1 MKVVPA
7 NMTLT
12 LSSVGNP
19 DYGQYYG
26 KNVLS
31 PTQRIEVR
39 DFADAS
45 EVCRAYIAKYD
56 LGSGNWTD
64 AIIRQGKRRIARVS
78 YNGRVW
84 PVAEWNSDIRPVYD
98 PRRTAR

>member
-1 MKVVPA
+1 MKV
-7 NMTLT
+7 T

-31 PTQRIEVR
+31 PTLQVKVK
-39 DFADAS
+39 DFAEAS
-45 EVCRAYIAKYD
+45 EVCRAYITKYD
-56 LGSGNWTD
+56 LGRGNWTGG
-64 AIIRQGKRRIARVS
+64 IIHEGKRSIAQVS

-84 PVAEWNSDIRPVYD
+84 PAGKWNPGMKPIYD
-98 PRRTAR
+98 PEHSAER

>member
-1 MKVVPA
+1 
-7 NMTLT
+7 MTVT

-31 PTQRIEVR
+31 PTLVIEVKN
-39 DFADAS
+39 FAQAS
-45 EVCRAYIAKYD
+45 AISRAYIAKFD
-56 LGSGNWTD
+56 LGGGNW
-64 AIIRQGKRRIARVS
+64 IGGMIREGKRVVAKVG

-84 PVAEWNSDIRPVYD
+84 PV
-98 PRRTAR
+98 

>member
-1 MKVVPA
+1 
-7 NMTLT
+7 MTVT

-31 PTQRIEVR
+31 PTLVIEVKN
-39 DFADAS
+39 FAQAS
-45 EVCRAYIAKYD
+45 AICRAYIAKFD
-56 LGSGNWTD
+56 LGGGNWTGGM
-64 AIIRQGKRRIARVS
+64 IREGERVVAKVS

-84 PVAEWNSDIRPVYD
+84 PAGE
-98 PRRTAR
+98 